1 MFWNAGILQYFHK
14 KHFKFLQNSRET
26 PPIRLDP
33 YEFGHS
39 LIDINDLLLCHCYLL
54 LVPSNIPHSTDES
67 IPIFQVSKTQIKHKK
82 KERASPSI
90 LSNYMRRNKSSPLTE
105 LPGGTEARRETTAL
119 PPREPPLQKR
129 IEEAGGEGD
138 TARWGRAAPGRAQD
152 VPDASAMGGGGG
164 LVGERSGEGETGRR
178 RKEEERGGRRRRG
191 GGAERSGGFRAAR
204 IVGEFLGSAS
214 LSRLSFLVHN
224 LGAPAPGRVIL

>member
-82 KERASPSI
+82 KERASPST

-178 RKEEERGGRRRRG
+178 RKEEEDDDEEE
-191 GGAERSGGFRAAR
+191 ERKDLGVSGPPGLLESFWAPPLYPGFLFWST
-204 IVGEFLGSAS
+204 IWE
-214 LSRLSFLVHN
+214 RLLLAV
-224 LGAPAPGRVIL
+224 